1 MLYSHIPNK
10 RLWKIV
16 EELLFGLSICSNRND
31 YCTCSREFS
40 SSALPKVFSSA
51 ATNFSATFQP
61 KEMGVLMCSYC
72 HRRYSQEAAVE
83 ELYDNSSQVV
93 FFTPTKRRYIGAYT
107 IKYGQK
113 ILLL

>member
-1 MLYSHIPNK
+1 MENCRGITFWSLY
-10 RLWKIV
+10 
-16 EELLFGLSICSNRND
+16 SNRND

-83 ELYDNSSQVV
+83 ELYDDSSQVG